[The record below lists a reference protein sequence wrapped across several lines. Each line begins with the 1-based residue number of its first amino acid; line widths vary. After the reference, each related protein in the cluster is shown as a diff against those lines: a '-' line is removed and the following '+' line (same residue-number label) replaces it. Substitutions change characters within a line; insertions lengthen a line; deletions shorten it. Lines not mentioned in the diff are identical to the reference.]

1 MTGFARPLRLAIVG
15 GGFTGAALATHG
27 LTAATQPLSVD
38 VIEPSA
44 KLGRGAA
51 YATTN
56 ADHRINVPSDRMSLF
71 SSDPTHFTRWLFDNK
86 WLPDPES
93 ADPLGRCFVPRDAF
107 AAYSEAGLE
116 KAARSAT
123 SASLRHRQTRV
134 VGLIRE
140 NDGFRV
146 TLADRTSLHVDRVAI
161 CTGHVPSAPCSIR
174 EGAARHPRFIANPWA
189 PDSLATIRRSD
200 SVLIVGAGLTMVDVV
215 ATLARTDHQGP
226 IVAISQRG
234 LLPRGHGR
242 FVDCAHLFEGV
253 RPATALELLRLVR
266 AEIRQCDDELDWQA
280 VVDALRRR
288 LPEIWPAL
296 PALERIRAVRRLLH
310 FWDVHRFRIAPQGAA
325 AVAGLTA
332 RGTLKVQR
340 ARAIEVDAR
349 QESLLARLRL
359 PDGTIVDRAFHS
371 IILCSGASRNIRD
384 NLLLANL
391 IDGGLA
397 QDDDVNIGLK
407 VDGLSRLI
415 DARGATQPHLFA
427 FGPITRGTFGEMTG
441 APDIIGQ
448 IERVIP
454 TFVEVRAPIQ
464 TDRLRTLASY
474 PSGLVRP

>member
-1 MTGFARPLRLAIVG
+1 VGTVTGGASPLRLAIVG
-15 GGFTGAALATHG
+15 GGFTGVALATHA
-27 LTAATQPLSVD
+27 LTSATQPLSVD

-51 YATTN
+51 YGTTN

-107 AAYSEAGLE
+107 AAYSEDVLAQ
-116 KAARSAT
+116 AARRAT

-134 VGLIRE
+134 VGLVRE

-146 TLADRTSLHVDRVAI
+146 ALADGTFLHVDRVAI
-161 CTGHVPSAPCSIR
+161 CAGHVPRAPCSVR
-174 EGAARHPRFIANPWA
+174 EGAARHSRFVANPWA
-189 PDSLATIRRSD
+189 LDSLATIRRSD
-200 SVLIVGAGLTMVDVV
+200 CVLIVGTGLTMVDVV

-226 IVAISQRG
+226 ILAISQRG

-242 FVDCAHLFEGV
+242 FADCAHLFEGV
-253 RPATALELLRLVR
+253 RPATALELLRVVR
-266 AEIRQCDDELDWQA
+266 AEIRQREGELDWQA
-280 VVDALRRR
+280 VIDGLRRR

-296 PALERIRAVRRLLH
+296 PGPERIRAVRRLLH
-310 FWDVHRFRIAPQGAA
+310 FWEVHRFRIAPQGAA
-325 AVAGLTA
+325 AVARLKA
-332 RGTLKVQR
+332 QGTLTVQR

-349 QESLLARLRL
+349 NESLLARLRL
-359 PDGTIVDRAFHS
+359 PDGTMVDKAFDSIVV
-371 IILCSGASRNIRD
+371 CSGASRNIRD

-391 IDGGLA
+391 IDRGLA
-397 QDDDVNIGLK
+397 QADDVSIGLK

-441 APDIIGQ
+441 APDILGQ
-448 IERVIP
+448 IEHVVPI
-454 TFVEVRAPIQ
+454 FVEARAPIPSDGYQ
-464 TDRLRTLASY
+464 QALAS
-474 PSGLVRP
+474 